1 MPHSTNPT
9 THDILSGVASAPR
22 FLVLGVSPRINQF
35 GAIGLTPNG
44 THFVIH
50 SVSGIGLTPP
60 RSERRKRAYAQ
71 ERIRW
76 NPHAQFFFTFDSGFG
91 SSGS

>member
-35 GAIGLTPNG
+35 GARGLTPNG

-50 SVSGIGLTPP
+50 SVSGTALAAGSLLGNTT
-60 RSERRKRAYAQ
+60 
-71 ERIRW
+71 
-76 NPHAQFFFTFDSGFG
+76 QFTGG
-91 SSGS
+91 